1 MMTAEIA
8 KVLIVLAVTVVLF
21 VSELF
26 RVDVVAIVIMLA
38 VAWLGL
44 VSPSEAFSG
53 FASNA
58 VVSIIAVMILG
69 YGVDRSGVM
78 RRITGPILRVGGSSE
93 KRLTAT
99 VCSAVGLISAFMQN
113 IGAAALF
120 LPAILRISKSSKI
133 PISRLLMP
141 MGFAAILGGTLTMVA
156 SGPLIIL
163 NDLLKQGGH
172 DKYGLFSVTPVGLAL
187 LAAGIAYFVV
197 FGGSVL
203 PAKTSREDKEETP
216 QSLADAWKLPTKI
229 FEYTIPEG
237 SGLVGKTREQVAL
250 WKEYKVNLVALAEAG
265 DMSYAPWRH
274 TRFAAGQE
282 LALIGEQADI
292 ERLATTYKLQR
303 GAASE
308 PFEQLKTGTDSG
320 LAELVI
326 PPRSV
331 VAGRTLRQ
339 IALRKN
345 YSVEPIMLLRGA
357 EERRGDFSDA
367 KLQSGDAMLVY
378 GPWQSIRVLDGR
390 AGFVL
395 VTPVEGEVSGR
406 PKPKT
411 AIICFIGAL
420 VLVLA
425 GAPLPVALLSGALAM
440 VVLRVITI
448 DQAYRA
454 VDWRTVF
461 LLAGLIPL
469 GIAMEKA
476 GAAAYLANQTA
487 RLLGESHAL
496 LIMAAF
502 AVLTTV
508 FSLFMSNV
516 AATVLLVPTVMV
528 IAGQVGISPRALALL
543 VAVCASNSFVLPTHQ
558 VNALLMSPGGYR
570 NADYIKAGGIMTA
583 IFVIIAVALIYLL
596 YA

>member
-1 MMTAEIA
+1 MTAEIA
-8 KVLIVLAVTVVLF
+8 KVLIVLAVTVMLF

-58 VVSIIAVMILG
+58 VISIIAVMILG

-78 RRITGPILRVGGSSE
+78 RRITRPILRVGGSSE

-120 LPAILRISKSSKI
+120 LPAILRISKSSRI

-187 LAAGIAYFVV
+187 LAAGIAYFIV

-203 PAKTSREDKEETP
+203 PAKVSRDDKEETP

-237 SGLVGKTREQVAL
+237 SELVGKTREQVAL
-250 WKEYKVNLVALAEAG
+250 WKEYKVNMVALAEDG
-265 DMSYAPWRH
+265 DISYAPWRH

-282 LALIGEQADI
+282 LALIGEQTDM
-292 ERLATTYKLQR
+292 ERLAAAYNLQR

-308 PFEQLKTGTDSG
+308 PFEQLKAGTDSG

-331 VAGRTLRQ
+331 VAGKTLRQ

-345 YSVEPIMLLRGA
+345 YSVEPITLLRGT
-357 EERRGDFSDA
+357 EEQRGDFSDTR
-367 KLQSGDAMLVY
+367 LQSGDAILVY
-378 GPWQSIRVLDGR
+378 GPWQSIRVLDVR

-395 VTPVEGEVSGR
+395 VTPIEGEVSGR

-411 AIICFIGAL
+411 AMMCFLGAL
-420 VLVLA
+420 ALVLA

-469 GIAMEKA
+469 GIAMDKA

-487 RLLGESHAL
+487 RLLGQSHPL
-496 LIMAAF
+496 LIMTGF
-502 AVLTTV
+502 AVLATV

-516 AATVLLVPTVMV
+516 AATVLLVPLVMV

-570 NADYIKAGGIMTA
+570 NTDYIKAGGIMTA
-583 IFVIIAVALIYLL
+583 VFVVIAVVLIYLL